1 MCSPRHLVK
10 THYQGQNISDR
21 LPTRMLSIR
30 YLHDFQMP
38 VKMKGKYSKEIFN
51 DSNRVQDY
59 QILNWLSIT

>member
-21 LPTRMLSIR
+21 LPTRMLSI
-30 YLHDFQMP
+30 
-38 VKMKGKYSKEIFN
+38 KYFTRFSNASENESSKEIFN